1 MSQRVGDKVCT
12 QLYQAALDTEEQLD
26 DEIDRLSKLK
36 EDDLEEI
43 RRKRLE
49 AMKDNHRK
57 AQAAIRNGCG
67 KYDEIR
73 DEKEFFEA
81 AKNNYKMVC
90 VFFRVGQLTSDVMTK
105 HFETLCKRYPTTRFC
120 CINAEKSPYLCEKLH
135 IWLRGDIIINLRFP
149 EHVAGKGGG
158 LIESKTEYT
167 IRGFDEL
174 GGMDFSTERL
184 EAILSFRE
192 MIPELN

>member
-1 MSQRVGDKVCT
+1 MARVGDKVVT

-49 AMKDNHRK
+49 AMKDQHRK
-57 AQAAIRNGCG
+57 AQSAIRAGCG
-67 KYDEIR
+67 KYDELK
-73 DEKEFFEA
+73 DEKEFFQA
-81 AKNNYKMVC
+81 AKDNPRMAC
-90 VFFRVGQLTSDVMTK
+90 VFFREGNYNSDVMTK
-105 HFETLCKRYPTTRFC
+105 HFETLCRRYVTTRFC
-120 CINAEKSPYLCEKLH
+120 RINAEKSQFLSEKLH
-135 IWLRGDIIINLRFP
+135 IWMLPSIVLVKDG
-149 EHVAGKGGG
+149 
-158 LIESKTEYT
+158 KTEYT

-184 EAILSFRE
+184 ESILSYRE
-192 MIPELN
+192 IIPELN

>member
-135 IWLRGDIIINLRFP
+135 IWMLPSI
-149 EHVAGKGGG
+149 V
-158 LIESKTEYT
+158 LIKESKTEYT